1 MKKVLS
7 RIGFLALTL
16 SLFASAKPVLADGG
30 VIGTPPEKPDPTSP
44 SLQYLGCGGQIVP
57 AYNAEYEERVIEL
70 VNQERTSRG
79 LTPLV
84 HSAGLTNAARYQAAD
99 MSQDNYF
106 SHNTKD
112 REGDELIFIC
122 NAWERI
128 AQYYSGASGEN
139 AAAGYHSPEAVMNGW
154 MNSDAHR
161 ANILDPD
168 TRAIG
173 VGFYQGSGD
182 YFSYWIQDFD
192 TQIDSPMTPTLG
204 LLPDNLSFMY
214 SIPDQK
220 LYPPQQNLTPANVGS
235 SHELSWQ
242 VTKSGSFFSLSPG
255 SGTTPSQILV
265 TPDDFNQNQADTYS
279 GSATISVTDPSS
291 VAGSPHTVQIELI
304 VLNDS
309 ITQVYLPGVHK

>member
-1 MKKVLS
+1 MKKVLF
-7 RIGFLALTL
+7 RIGFLALIL
-16 SLFASAKPVLADGG
+16 SLFASAQPVLADGG

-44 SLQYLGCGGQIVP
+44 SLQYSGCGGEIVP
-57 AYNAEYEERVIEL
+57 AYNAEYEDRVIEL

-84 HSAGLTNAARYQAAD
+84 RSAGLTNAARYHAAD

-106 SHNTKD
+106 GHDTMD
-112 REGDELIFIC
+112 REGGQLVMRC
-122 NAWERI
+122 YYWERI
-128 AQYYSGASGEN
+128 DNYYSGVNDEN
-139 AAAGYHSPEAVMNGW
+139 AAAGYYSPEAVMDAW
-154 MNSDAHR
+154 MNSGPHR
-161 ANILDPD
+161 ANILNPD
-168 TRAIG
+168 SRAIG
-173 VGFYQGSGD
+173 VGFYQGED
-182 YFSYWIQDFD
+182 YLPYWIQDFG
-192 TQIDSPMTPTLG
+192 TQINSSKTPTLG
-204 LLPDNLSFMY
+204 LLPENLSFMY

-220 LYPPQQNLTPANVGS
+220 LYPPYQNLTPANVGS

-242 VTKSGSFFSLSPG
+242 ATKSGSFFSLSPE
-255 SGTTPSQILV
+255 SGTTSTQIHV